1 MANTIFAQSTVKPV
15 GDQEKLTSP
24 ERAVLPNEKTEG
36 VSSAQATVN
45 KTREL
50 EKQSED
56 QAEAVQE
63 KVAELN
69 SYMQHLN
76 RKLQFSVDDQSG
88 NTVVKVIDSETD
100 ELIRQVP
107 AQEILDVKNAI
118 NEYRGLLFE
127 TKA

>member
-1 MANTIFAQSTVKPV
+1 
-15 GDQEKLTSP
+15 
-24 ERAVLPNEKTEG
+24 
-36 VSSAQATVN
+36 
-45 KTREL
+45 
-50 EKQSED
+50 
-56 QAEAVQE
+56 
-63 KVAELN
+63 
-69 SYMQHLN
+69 
-76 RKLQFSVDDQSG
+76 VDDQSG

>member
-1 MANTIFAQSTVKPV
+1 MANTIYAQSTVKPT
-15 GDQEKLTSP
+15 GDQDKLTSP
-24 ERAVLPNEKTEG
+24 ERAVMPNEKTDS
-36 VSSAQATVN
+36 VSNTQATVE

-50 EKQSED
+50 EKQSEE

-69 SYMQHLN
+69 THMQHLN
-76 RKLQFSVDDQSG
+76 RKLQFSVDDNSG
-88 NTVVKVIDSETD
+88 DTVVKVIDSDTD